1 MYTEMYFES
10 YKWGNT
16 HFKSSKLKNI
26 TKNWQYEYTEMY
38 FEVNYEI
45 YKKPPKNLNI
55 KIIKT

>member
-1 MYTEMYFES
+1 MYFES